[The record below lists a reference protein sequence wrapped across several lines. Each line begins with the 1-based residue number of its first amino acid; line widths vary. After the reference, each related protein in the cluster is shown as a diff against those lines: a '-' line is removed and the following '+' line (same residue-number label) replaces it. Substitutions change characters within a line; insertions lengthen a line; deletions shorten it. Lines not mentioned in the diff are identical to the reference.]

1 MRRVVFVTA
10 TALTM
15 VVASIGTLSVAN
27 ASTPVVVRLP
37 ACEVGGGETTVP
49 AGSEVI
55 LGSAWVSMARA
66 GVQQFL
72 DAVEPSV
79 TIDGVPL
86 SDADLQF
93 GPITRN
99 LVPIGLTSGVALP
112 SYWGTQ
118 WSYVLGT
125 LNEGDE
131 VVVETTWLLTERIR
145 EVNVTLRPAA
155 FWVEA
160 GVVFGATCT
169 IRAVSTD

>member
-1 MRRVVFVTA
+1 MRKVVLVGVTVL
-10 TALTM
+10 ALAVSSMGTSWS
-15 VVASIGTLSVAN
+15 AS

-37 ACEVGGGETTVP
+37 ACEAGGGETTVP

-66 GVQQFL
+66 GVMQFL

-99 LVPIGLTSGVALP
+99 LVPIGLSSGVALP

-118 WSYVLGT
+118 WSYALGT
-125 LNEGDE
+125 FNEGDE
-131 VVVETTWLLTERIR
+131 VVVETTWLLTKRILD
-145 EVNVTLRPAA
+145 VNLTLRPPA

-169 IRAVSTD
+169 IRAVSAD